1 MKKLGNELIK
11 NLYYLCVVGVIALG
25 LMTIVGTGGGGGG
38 DNGGGGDGDGGQS
51 ITGSVLYFEPDRMLQ
66 TTELNGKVFDSGFS
80 FSGWFNLT
88 RMSAKLGDIV
98 GCIETSDP
106 DKFNIDY
113 QGEGEANIFIKGRR
127 ATITNLAANEWNN
140 LAVTY
145 DLSTVNFYLN
155 GSLVG
160 TSETSG
166 LVEFPDDEGDFFTI
180 GGYHGFYGYATQIKI
195 WNRGLSAE
203 ELNMEINRVDS
214 SNSEGIE
221 YQWLLNEGT
230 GIKAIDS
237 VGGVDIQF
245 RTPYWIDL
253 DGPYEIDHG
262 SMFRVTS
269 ESKLLILSKFGT
281 NLL

>member
-88 RMSAKLGDIV
+88 RMSAGSGPITGITYDAFYV
-98 GCIETSDP
+98 A
-106 DKFNIDY
+106 F
-113 QGEGEANIFIKGRR
+113 QGEGSVGIYLNNTGTNITGL
-127 ATITNLAANEWNN
+127 ATQEWNN